1 MKTMTVLTSGAYTAP
16 QCRVRN
22 LELDKN
28 FLASGDFGQGGYPG
42 DDLEPGDEY
51 DF

>member
-1 MKTMTVLTSGAYTAP
+1 MTSLKRTDYVSPASREVPVL
-16 QCRVRN
+16 VD
-22 LELDKN
+22 LN

-42 DDLEPGDEY
+42 QDLEPGDEF

>member
-1 MKTMTVLTSGAYTAP
+1 MKLLKLNRAEPYLTPA
-16 QCRVRN
+16 CRIVD
-22 LELDKN
+22 LHVDLN
-28 FLASGDFGQGGYPG
+28 FLASGDFGLGGNPG

>member
-1 MKTMTVLTSGAYTAP
+1 MTAMERVAYKTPECREVLL
-16 QCRVRN
+16 RV
-22 LELDKN
+22 DHH

-42 DDLEPGDEY
+42 QDLEPGDEF

>member
-1 MKTMTVLTSGAYTAP
+1 MMTMERIAYKTP
-16 QCRVRN
+16 ECREVILHVDRS
-22 LELDKN
+22 

-42 DDLEPGDEY
+42 QDLEPGDEF